1 MTNFTLDNIK
11 KRYSCRAFTDE
22 MPTDEHLMAAARA
35 AIQSPSAVNRQ
46 AWRIVIVKNRALI
59 DEMEAEGMK
68 ALAAMPDRSGYD
80 RIMGRGGKLFYNSPC
95 MIMVPAQPNTD
106 IDNGIVCQTIS
117 LAAESMGMGSLIC
130 GLAGLAFSGDKAE
143 YFKQKLGFPEGYEFG
158 IAVLLGFSAKETA
171 PHEPDE
177 GKISVVE

>member
-22 MPTDEHLMAAARA
+22 MPTDEQLMAAARA

-68 ALAAMPDRSGYD
+68 ALGAMPDRAGYD

-95 MIMVPAQPNTD
+95 MIMVPALPNTD
-106 IDNGIVCQTIS
+106 IDNGIVCQNIA
-117 LAAESMGMGSLIC
+117 LAAESMGMNSLIC
-130 GLAGLAFSGDKAE
+130 GLAGLAFSGDKAA

-158 IAVLLGFSAKETA
+158 IAVLLGFSAGETA

-177 GKISVVE
+177 SKISIVE